1 MSVAT
6 TEMFASVTELPNV
19 KLSLRSCTLANRPG
33 SSTASVETCQRLWP
47 LAHAPFCRPQV
58 AGLIPLLLGAS
69 AAGAES

>member
-6 TEMFASVTELPNV
+6 TELFASAIELPQV
-19 KLSLRSCTLANRPG
+19 AGLRSCTLANRPG

-58 AGLIPLLLGAS
+58 AGLISLLLGAS